1 MHPFVIRV
9 DHKMY
14 LHLYKI
20 WDYRNVICIF
30 AFSYGQTVIPLTTGT
45 RIHDKG
51 GMDRLLAVSVW
62 PVGFIWQVFYIRPQT
77 FPVRY
82 VLLALLTKI
91 IPQPCTIND
100 MNPTGQ
106 NL

>member
-1 MHPFVIRV
+1 
-9 DHKMY
+9 MY

-30 AFSYGQTVIPLTTGT
+30 AFSYGQTVIPRATGT

-62 PVGFIWQVFYIRPQT
+62 PVGFIWQVFISGCKPSRLDTSCWY
-77 FPVRY
+77 
-82 VLLALLTKI
+82 L
-91 IPQPCTIND
+91 
-100 MNPTGQ
+100 
-106 NL
+106 